1 MWTAP
6 VSQGRGSAMIWSL
19 TPGAGLIVAL
29 LLSLGLRGAIWPLAE
44 DGARPI
50 IFYNRF
56 AYCWQPQVKGWT
68 MMVNSIINNW
78 RRKTSDSTG
87 NLGARPSCRPGC
99 VRGDWAG
106 HRRAPDRFLGFGSA
120 TNLTGKIE
128 PALVRNRR
136 FESSSL
142 QRRVCEPPEKR
153 TSRCTTGLPPAS
165 RKPHGRFSRRGW
177 KFARLAGGGRWIR
190 TSSTA
195 VREPRIF
202 RRTQVDHS
210 DIRTAPEGGHQA
222 RLRRLAAGVVGSAA
236 ACARFRPPQE
246 SRLALVGCRL
256 VRLLRGATACFA
268 PDVFRV
274 RLRFKRP

>member
-29 LLSLGLRGAIWPLAE
+29 LLSLGLWGAIWLLAE
-44 DGARPI
+44 DGARPF

-106 HRRAPDRFLGFGSA
+106 HRSAPDRFLGFGSA

-128 PALVRNRR
+128 PALARNRR

-142 QRRVCEPPEKR
+142 QRRVTRNAPLRPSDGHITR
-153 TSRCTTGLPPAS
+153 SSRGA
-165 RKPHGRFSRRGW
+165 F
-177 KFARLAGGGRWIR
+177 
-190 TSSTA
+190 
-195 VREPRIF
+195 
-202 RRTQVDHS
+202 
-210 DIRTAPEGGHQA
+210 
-222 RLRRLAAGVVGSAA
+222 
-236 ACARFRPPQE
+236 
-246 SRLALVGCRL
+246 RL
-256 VRLLRGATACFA
+256 VRRHAVHC
-268 PDVFRV
+268 
-274 RLRFKRP
+274 

>member
-6 VSQGRGSAMIWSL
+6 VSQGRGSAVIWSL

-29 LLSLGLRGAIWPLAE
+29 LLSLGIWGAIWLLAK

-99 VRGDWAG
+99 VRGDWAS
-106 HRRAPDRFLGFGSA
+106 HRSAPDRFIGFGSA

-128 PALVRNRR
+128 PALARNRR

-142 QRRVCEPPEKR
+142 QRRVRCEPDFVSLAPP
-153 TSRCTTGLPPAS
+153 RCLIVSPLGDGLGAYQP
-165 RKPHGRFSRRGW
+165 
-177 KFARLAGGGRWIR
+177 RL
-190 TSSTA
+190 S
-195 VREPRIF
+195 
-202 RRTQVDHS
+202 
-210 DIRTAPEGGHQA
+210 
-222 RLRRLAAGVVGSAA
+222 
-236 ACARFRPPQE
+236 
-246 SRLALVGCRL
+246 
-256 VRLLRGATACFA
+256 
-268 PDVFRV
+268 
-274 RLRFKRP
+274 

>member
-29 LLSLGLRGAIWPLAE
+29 LLSLGLWGAIWLLAE

-106 HRRAPDRFLGFGSA
+106 HRSAPDRFLGFGSA

-128 PALVRNRR
+128 PALARNRR

-142 QRRVCEPPEKR
+142 QQRVRKLSVPLDRLRQSSSDWRLADTHRWRRARGKCPTRPICR
-153 TSRCTTGLPPAS
+153 TIREYPRTTGQPYIQILFLEYPE
-165 RKPHGRFSRRGW
+165 F
-177 KFARLAGGGRWIR
+177 
-190 TSSTA
+190 T
-195 VREPRIF
+195 PRYEI
-202 RRTQVDHS
+202 
-210 DIRTAPEGGHQA
+210 
-222 RLRRLAAGVVGSAA
+222 L
-236 ACARFRPPQE
+236 
-246 SRLALVGCRL
+246 
-256 VRLLRGATACFA
+256 
-268 PDVFRV
+268 
-274 RLRFKRP
+274 